1 MSSDLNQRI
10 IRDLLGLIYSD
21 PRHIRYLTRRVHQL
35 QQLVFVRAFLTNE
48 RLAFIQNIE
57 VHRANLLTALLG
69 CIEEELENHSARDI
83 EIAKHALLD
92 TDINPPAIPDFLNN
106 LFSLN
111 E

>member
-1 MSSDLNQRI
+1 MSGNLAQYI
-10 IRDLLGLIYSD
+10 IKDLLCFAYGDS
-21 PRHIRYLTRRVHQL
+21 RHFRYLMRSAHRL
-35 QQLVFVRAFLTNE
+35 QQLVLVREFLMNE
-48 RLAFIQNIE
+48 RLAFIQNNTVI
-57 VHRANLLTALLG
+57 RANLLTALLG

-92 TDINPPAIPDFLNN
+92 ADINPPAIPDFLNN